1 MALRART
8 LLVLVTTL
16 LALGTGVRAETVAD
30 AIRQTLRTNPDIQ
43 IEVQRRL
50 AVDQAERQAIGGY
63 MPRIDV
69 SLGAGREAR
78 TNTTTTSGQTIG
90 QKRYDRTATLTQMLF
105 DGFATSS
112 EVERNRSRAE
122 SAAHRVAATSEQIS
136 LKAVEVYLEVLR
148 LQEALK
154 LSQDNLA
161 VHMRTYD
168 QIKLRASSGVGRKSD
183 QDQIEARLALAR
195 ANLTAAEANLD
206 VANINYK
213 LVIGAKPG
221 QLERPNPPDRSLLPR
236 DADEAVATALT
247 NNRLLLSAK
256 ADVDAADAQHQTA
269 RAALSPRLDLELGVQ
284 HNDTV
289 SPTDAPRDDNR
300 YAMLRLRL
308 TPFRGGADF
317 ARIDETRHQSFEARE
332 VANRAERQLE
342 QSVRLSW
349 SAYKAAV
356 DRLPNLEK
364 HAEASLLTREAYGK
378 QFSLGQRTLL
388 DLLDTEN
395 EFFTASINHVNGMY
409 VELYSRYRVLA
420 DLNML
425 LDSMG
430 VPHRD
435 ESTHDTARW
444 RATGRAARAA
454 DAAGGKPTAD
464 GRADDDTALS
474 ANAMAQPRRIETPA
488 PEPLDPALPKLPP
501 TRPVSGADAVADKY
515 VDVGN
520 MLPATAAQRLR
531 DRLQKLGFAALAEFP
546 DPDTPDRA
554 RVAVGPY
561 VTVEAAN
568 AIVEALADLGL
579 RARLRGAAP
588 KTP

>member
-8 LLVLVTTL
+8 RPVLAMAM
-16 LALGTGVRAETVAD
+16 LAFVSPAPAETVAD
-30 AIRQTLRTNPDIQ
+30 AVRQTLRTNPDIQ

-50 AVDQAERQAIGGY
+50 AIDQAERQAIGGY

-78 TNTTTTSGQTIG
+78 TNTTTTSGQTVG

-122 SAAHRVAATSEQIS
+122 SAAHRIAATSEQIS
-136 LKAVEVYLEVLR
+136 LKAIEVYLEVLR
-148 LQEALK
+148 LQEVLK

-195 ANLTAAEANLD
+195 ANLTASEANLD
-206 VANINYK
+206 VASINYK
-213 LVIGAKPG
+213 LIIGSMPG
-221 QLERPNPPDRSLLPR
+221 PLERPNPPDRSLLPR
-236 DADEAVATALT
+236 DADEAVAIAAA

-256 ADVDAADAQHQTA
+256 ADIDAAGAQHQAA

-300 YAMLRLRL
+300 YAMLRLHM

-317 ARIDETRHQSFEARE
+317 ARIDETRHQVFEARE

-349 SAYKAAV
+349 SAYRAAV

-388 DLLDTEN
+388 DLLDAEN

-420 DLNML
+420 DMNML

-435 ESTHDTARW
+435 ESMHETARW
-444 RATGRAARAA
+444 RASGRTTRTA
-454 DAAGGKPTAD
+454 DAAGKPAATRPAE
-464 GRADDDTALS
+464 DDNSLS
-474 ANAMAQPRRIETPA
+474 ANALAKPQRIETPP
-488 PEPLDPALPKLPP
+488 PEPLDPALPRMPERKPI
-501 TRPVSGADAVADKY
+501 SGVDAVADKY
-515 VDVGN
+515 VDVGY
-520 MLPATAAQRLR
+520 MLPAGSVQRLR
-531 DRLQKLGFAALAEFP
+531 DRLQKLGYAALAEFP
-546 DPDTPDRA
+546 DPSAPERG
-554 RVAVGPY
+554 RVTVGPY
-561 VTVEAAN
+561 ATIEAAN
-568 AIVEALADLGL
+568 AIIDSLGDLGL
-579 RARLRGAAP
+579 RARLRGAAAERP
-588 KTP
+588 